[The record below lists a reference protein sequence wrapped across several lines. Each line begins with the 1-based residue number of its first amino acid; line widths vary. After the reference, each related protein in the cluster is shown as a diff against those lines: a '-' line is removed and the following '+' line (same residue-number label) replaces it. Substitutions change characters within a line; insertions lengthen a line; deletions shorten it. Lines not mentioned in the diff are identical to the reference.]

1 MVSVSGGMDSLSL
14 LHLLYD
20 LREDLRVTLHVFHL
34 NHMVRGEEAEEDMRF
49 VKDFAQKLNLPCTA
63 LSFDVS
69 AYVAENRL
77 SLEEGAREV
86 RYMLLEKVADE
97 IKADKI
103 VLGHHRDDNVETFLM
118 RILRGAGAEGLR
130 GILPVRGKCI
140 RPLIEVGKEEI
151 ENYCQINN
159 LEFRVDTSNLSLFYE
174 RNKIRHK
181 LIPVLEEYNPK
192 FKEIISNTI
201 EILDEENAYLSCL
214 AEECLAK
221 LAEQS
226 KDLIKISS
234 LKLLSL
240 PLAIQRRL
248 ARKIIELI
256 KGDLRGIEFKHIEK
270 VLEGAAFEEKS
281 FQMDLPGDL
290 VVFSEQ
296 KKVVVAKKETLK
308 KPSLFE
314 QVLKVPGK
322 TEIEEL
328 RVDLAADF
336 VDNKGL
342 VIKNDKSIA
351 YLDADKLKFPLKVR
365 TRRLGDRFKPLGMQ
379 EEKKLHDFFIDEK
392 VVKRERDRVPLVLSG
407 EQIVWVVGYRIDDD
421 FKVDSKTRKVLE
433 ICLKEKRKYG
443 D

>member
-34 NHMVRGEEAEEDMRF
+34 NHMIRGEEAEEDMRF